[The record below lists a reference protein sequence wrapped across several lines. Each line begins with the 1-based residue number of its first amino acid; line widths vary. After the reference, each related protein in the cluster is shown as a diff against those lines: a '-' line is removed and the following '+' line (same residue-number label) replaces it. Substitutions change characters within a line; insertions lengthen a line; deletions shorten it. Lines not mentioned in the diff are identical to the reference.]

1 MTIHVTLQHG
11 VSSLANIAVESSDSV
26 ANVIENYKDS
36 LALPE
41 SYNVISDRGGIINDT
56 DSRKVIDGETLVFEK
71 KAASKAR

>member
-11 VSSLANIAVESSDSV
+11 ITSLANLAVDSSDSV
-26 ANVIENYKDS
+26 SDIIGNYEDS

-41 SYNVISDRGGIINDT
+41 SYNVISNRGGLINDI

>member
-11 VSSLANIAVESSDSV
+11 ITSLANLAVDSNDSV
-26 ANVIENYKDS
+26 ANVIEDYKDS

-41 SYNVISDRGGIINDT
+41 SYNVISNRGGLINDI
-56 DSRKVIDGETLVFEK
+56 DSRKVVDGETLVFEK